1 MSSEGLVPPGAS
13 AGTHATGDNTL
24 AFSKGTRV
32 GMSRLKVENEPLLF
46 RAGVADGV
54 DMSDGTFRGIADTY
68 GEFAAHGAA
77 AEQALAKRPAKLRIA
92 ATLGA
97 DIVGI
102 LVASLL
108 AVRAAGAFAGLP
120 VIDRLVSPF
129 SGGADG
135 GMLLLVALLPFWI
148 AALWAF
154 GLYRAPGRSIG
165 GADLTETLSGPTA
178 LTAASWLLLIVLVF
192 IQGSRAPIGVLI
204 VFWLSAIVV
213 VPICRAISRRTI
225 WSTTA
230 LRERV
235 LIIGAGEVGHMIAAK
250 ISKHPEYR
258 ITLVGF
264 LDDGEPRRNGDG
276 GPPVPM
282 VGTFH
287 DLQRVLLEQRV
298 DRVIVAFSRARHDDF
313 LRIVRA
319 CADSAVRV
327 NIVPRLFEVVSSR
340 ALVDDV
346 EGIPLLDVGHVELS
360 RFNMVA
366 KRAFDLLVGGV
377 MFLCFLPL
385 LAVMAIVI
393 KLDSR
398 GPVFF
403 RQERMGRGGKS
414 FMILKFRSMDLGAE
428 ELREELSDQ
437 NECSGPLFKMKC
449 DPRVTRVGEFMRRWS
464 IDELP
469 QIINVMKGDMSLVG
483 PRPLWV
489 EEARQVHGWTMKRL
503 DITPGITGL
512 WQVLGRSDIPF
523 DEMVKLDYMY
533 VTGWSLSWDIKLLL
547 QTVPA
552 VLAKRGAY

>member
-1 MSSEGLVPPGAS
+1 MAISGLESE
-13 AGTHATGDNTL
+13 
-24 AFSKGTRV
+24 K
-32 GMSRLKVENEPLLF
+32 EPLLF
-46 RAGVADGV
+46 QADSV
-54 DMSDGTFRGIADTY
+54 DDLGMSDGALRSIGMYREPVAHAA
-68 GEFAAHGAA
+68 GE
-77 AEQALAKRPAKLRIA
+77 ERVLTKRPAKLRVA

-102 LVASLL
+102 LAASLL
-108 AVRAAGAFAGLP
+108 AVWLTGLSVELP

-129 SGGADG
+129 PGSTGGAV
-135 GMLLLVALLPFWI
+135 MFVALLPFWL

-165 GADLTETLSGPTA
+165 GANLTETLSGPTA
-178 LTAASWLLLIVLVF
+178 LTAASWLLLIALVLV
-192 IQGSRAPIGVLI
+192 QGSQAPIGVLI
-204 VFWLSAIVV
+204 VFWLTAIVV
-213 VPICRAISRRTI
+213 VPICRTISRHTI

-235 LIIGAGEVGHMIAAK
+235 LIIGAGEVGHMIAEK

-264 LDDGEPRRNGDG
+264 LDDGEPRRNGTG
-276 GPPVPM
+276 GPHVPM
-282 VGTFH
+282 IGAFD
-287 DLQRVLLEQRV
+287 DLQRIVLEQHV
-298 DRVIVAFSRARHDDF
+298 DRVIVAFSQARHDDF

-360 RFNMVA
+360 RFNMVM
-366 KRAFDLLVGGV
+366 KRAFDLFVGG
-377 MFLCFLPL
+377 FCFLLFLPV

-393 KLDSR
+393 KLDSK

-414 FMILKFRSMDLGAE
+414 FMILKFRSMEAGADA
-428 ELREELSDQ
+428 LREELAEQ
-437 NECSGPLFKMKC
+437 NEYSGPMFKMQR
-449 DPRVTRVGEFMRRWS
+449 DPRVTRVGGFIRRWS

-489 EEARQVHGWTMKRL
+489 EEARQVSGWTQKRL

-512 WQVLGRSDIPF
+512 WQVLGRNDIPF